1 MEEYY
6 IIPETLK
13 FKRQFRFLI
22 FSSFWLFLIVPLS
35 FTTDILKD
43 FVIGV
48 NYILICF
55 LPLWVYNVIF
65 KKGFRYLPIK
75 MKMLFKTITVIIF
88 IYLFLMALQL
98 IINPYNS
105 TFFAFRRLS
114 ATVIPSISLALL
126 ITFYSFGSQK
136 RQLVMVQVSFIIL
149 ILIAIFSSMGIGAIN
164 EENIIYSTYAGIE
177 REKGIIGSI
186 NEYSYYLALLFVLSM
201 AGITN
206 RLRILPNKI
215 IYIPILIFTIMLIL
229 QTGSYGAIVLSL
241 LCSVPLLVKISSL
254 KNILSTYIIIPA
266 FIIILWLGVN
276 ITITEEL
283 NWKARAFI
291 SSLSEK
297 SVTPLYEISTIL
309 MRYEIIVDGMRRILD
324 KPIVGHGYSD
334 RTAFSASR
342 NSDSA
347 VHNAFIVES
356 LKAGILVGLV
366 MVLFYL
372 RILKYIIHIKQ
383 RNIRW
388 VSCSLLLFMF
398 ISDNT
403 MTMFSF
409 LSISSGTI
417 AFVLLLMFLVNDL
430 LLKSESAPPSRAN

>member
-1 MEEYY
+1 MEEYH

-372 RILKYIIHIKQ
+372 RILNYIIHIKQ